1 MGASPDLSIP
11 SSNGAQAHAGET
23 PPAAAAAEDAAT
35 NSMTHN
41 ENPEPSKDLNDTALG
56 SPTNDADSAVIEDN
70 AIDQDDVKERR
81 PPLPPRPSLFK
92 TTDKP
97 KSPASSPLSRR
108 RPPLQSKPTTALSS
122 VDIQTLSFPD
132 GSRGTFSTPTNRAVS
147 DTISAQFITSPNRGR
162 RVSREVSR
170 AASRAVSRAGS
181 EIDETASLMS
191 YAPTLKA
198 NGDLASLLN
207 DNLNVQSPA
216 WMMLNSQADRRE
228 PFDETLEIDDGSLI
242 DFEHEFDE
250 IGEVDSKGGN
260 EEELLGL
267 WKSKLKH
274 YLILSSAGKPI
285 YSRHGDQNLING
297 YIGIIQTIISFFE
310 NSKDPLTGFTAG
322 NTRFVVSTDGPL
334 YFVAISKLGES
345 DAQLKAQLEAL
356 YMQILSTLTL
366 PSLTHLFSNRPNTDL
381 RRPLE
386 GTESLLSSLAD
397 TFTKGSPSALL
408 SALECLKIRK
418 SQRHVINSTLLK
430 ARTDKLLY
438 GLIVAGGRL
447 VSVVR
452 PKRHSLHP
460 SDLQLIFNMLFEAGS
475 VKAGGGE
482 NWIPLCLP
490 GFNNR
495 GYLYMYVSFLG
506 GREDKDKTTPKDS
519 TSGTTINR
527 EDEVAVLLISA
538 DKESFFELK
547 QMRDDVVSQL
557 EKNGSMEIIKNAVR
571 RGRPTTTD
579 IVPGTTLRHFLYKSR
594 ANVQFTMPSFEPY
607 YNTLVNRRSLHAAT
621 HKKHSHLKVLHC
633 VGRDSIAL
641 AWTTPH
647 FEFYCVAG
655 PNASRAGLAQG
666 ANKIIQ
672 WVKRE
677 EERVFILGGAVF

>member
-1 MGASPDLSIP
+1 MGASPNLSDAAP
-11 SSNGAQAHAGET
+11 NERAHATNKGSPSAKATVNDATTYAMTGEVGSTASDGVNYDTASET
-23 PPAAAAAEDAAT
+23 PIKTLEIKAPDVVA
-35 NSMTHN
+35 
-41 ENPEPSKDLNDTALG
+41 SKDDILD
-56 SPTNDADSAVIEDN
+56 SDDA
-70 AIDQDDVKERR
+70 KERR
-81 PPLPPRPSLFK
+81 PPLPPRRSLLQTPERPK
-92 TTDKP
+92 TSGAP
-97 KSPASSPLSRR
+97 K
-108 RPPLQSKPTTALSS
+108 RPVLQSQPTTALSS

-132 GSRGTFSTPTNRAVS
+132 GTRGTFST
-147 DTISAQFITSPNRGR
+147 
-162 RVSREVSR
+162 
-170 AASRAVSRAGS
+170 AASRSVSETKLGHGVSSSVSSLSKMKNLEGS
-181 EIDETASLMS
+181 DNDDNASLMS

-198 NGDLASLLN
+198 NGDLASLL
-207 DNLNVQSPA
+207 DDGLNAQSPA
-216 WMMLNSQADRRE
+216 WKLLNSQADHWE
-228 PFDETLEIDDGSLI
+228 PIDEAAEFEDTSLTDFDR
-242 DFEHEFDE
+242 EFDE

-260 EEELLGL
+260 EEELLIQ

-297 YIGIIQTIISFFE
+297 YIGIIQTIISFYE
-310 NSKDPLTGFTAG
+310 GSKDPLTGFTAG
-322 NTRFVVSTDGPL
+322 RTRFVISTDGPL

-345 DAQLKAQLEAL
+345 DAQLKGQLEAL

-366 PSLTHLFSNRPNTDL
+366 PTLTHLFSNRPNTDL

-408 SALECLKIRK
+408 SALECLKLRK
-418 SQRHVINSTLLK
+418 SQRHVINNTLLK

-447 VSVVR
+447 VSVIR

-460 SDLQLIFNMLFEAGS
+460 SDLQLIFNMLFEAGG
-475 VKAGGGE
+475 VRAGGGE

-495 GYLYMYVSFLG
+495 GYLYMYVSFLSVENG
-506 GREDKDKTTPKDS
+506 EPIKDNVSENKKCKT
-519 TSGTTINR
+519 

-547 QMRDDVVSQL
+547 QMRDEVVNQL
-557 EKNGSMEIIKNAVR
+557 EKNGSMKIIKAAVR
-571 RGRPTTTD
+571 QGRPKTTD
-579 IVPGTTLRHFLYKSR
+579 IAPGTPLRHFLYKSR
-594 ANVQFTMPSFEPY
+594 ANVQFTMPSFDPY
-607 YNTLVNRRSLHAAT
+607 YNNLVNRRRLMNRYQNLHSAT

-633 VGRDSIAL
+633 VSRDSISL
-641 AWTTPH
+641 AWTTPQ

-666 ANKIIQ
+666 ANRIIQ

-677 EERVFILGGAVF
+677 EERVFIVGGAVF